1 MANYKWV
8 GFTKEGKKTNG
19 EIEADSE
26 KQAKMFLRRQGI
38 KPREIIA
45 PSVFEI
51 DLGRLLVDRGIIK
64 PFKQEELVKFT
75 SQLSTLIN
83 AGVPILECMEILY
96 KQQKNPFLKSIIR
109 KISDDVGGGKSLYEA
124 LEIHSSKGFGK
135 LYVNLVK
142 AGEAGGI
149 LDTILDKLGKHM
161 ENQERIRGAVKG
173 AMMYPAIVSIIGTG
187 VVIGLMVFVV
197 PQFVGMLTDS
207 GQAIPWVTQVV
218 IDTSEIFQKYTLLM
232 APVIA
237 ALVIFILSYIKT
249 PEGKVIF
256 DRVIMK
262 TPMFGQLVIKSNLAS
277 FTRTLS
283 TMLGSGVSI
292 IESLEICI
300 QTLDNTQIAKDIEKV
315 RKAVTEGKSIT
326 EPLTRISY
334 FPDLVAQMIKVG
346 ESTGNLDAMLLK
358 VSDVFEKELEI
369 IIGTLTKMIEPLIL
383 VGLGGVIGFV
393 MIAMYL
399 PMFMSAGGAG

>member
-1 MANYKWV
+1 MANYKWI
-8 GFTKEGKKTNG
+8 GFTKDGKKTNG

-38 KPREIIA
+38 KPREVQA
-45 PSVFEI
+45 PSPFEI

-75 SQLSTLIN
+75 TQLSTLIN
-83 AGVPILECMEILY
+83 AGVPILECMEILS
-96 KQQKNPFLKSIIR
+96 KQQKNPFLKSIIK

-124 LEIHSSKGFGK
+124 LEVHSSKGFGK

-149 LDTILDKLGKHM
+149 LDTILEKLGKHM

-173 AMMYPAIVSIIGTG
+173 AMMYPAIVSVVGTG

-232 APVIA
+232 LPIVM

-256 DRVIMK
+256 DRVVMK
-262 TPMFGQLVIKSNLAS
+262 TPMFGQLVVKSNLAS

-283 TMLGSGVSI
+283 TMLSSGVSI

-300 QTLDNTQIAKDIEKV
+300 ETLDNTQIAKDIEKV

-346 ESTGNLDAMLLK
+346 ESTGNLDSMLLK
-358 VSDVFEKELEI
+358 VSDVFERELEV

>member
-1 MANYKWV
+1 MANYKWI
-8 GFTKEGKKTNG
+8 GFTKDGKKTNG

-38 KPREIIA
+38 KPREVQA
-45 PSVFEI
+45 PSPFEI

-75 SQLSTLIN
+75 TQLSTLIN
-83 AGVPILECMEILY
+83 AGVPILECMEILS
-96 KQQKNPFLKSIIR
+96 KQQKNPFLKSIIK

-124 LEIHSSKGFGK
+124 LEVHSSKGFGK

-149 LDTILDKLGKHM
+149 LDTILEKLGKHM

-173 AMMYPAIVSIIGTG
+173 AMMYPAIVSVVGTG

-232 APVIA
+232 LPILA
-237 ALVIFILSYIKT
+237 ALIIFILSYIKT
-249 PEGKVIF
+249 PEGKVIY
-256 DRVIMK
+256 DRVVMK
-262 TPMFGQLVIKSNLAS
+262 TPMFGQLVVKSNLAS

-283 TMLGSGVSI
+283 TMLSSGVSI

-300 QTLDNTQIAKDIEKV
+300 ETLDNTQIAKDIEKV

-346 ESTGNLDAMLLK
+346 ESTGNLDSMLLK
-358 VSDVFEKELEI
+358 VSDVFERELEV